1 MTVLEF
7 LILINVHEVI
17 HFHAGNKRK
26 KIIFESIGKKLFILV
41 REVFHFVDFQYLLS
55 MIVHKQLIVI
65 EICKL
70 IIDDEH
76 VKMKLLIQE
85 FVEYHRMKNLWKKNK
100 NLIDILIFTK
110 DKINKL
116 RIDMWENQD
125 LTEE

>member
-1 MTVLEF
+1 
-7 LILINVHEVI
+7 
-17 HFHAGNKRK
+17 
-26 KIIFESIGKKLFILV
+26 
-41 REVFHFVDFQYLLS
+41 